1 MRRITKEELLN
12 IYPGLCVPELFTC
25 DYIMYDDDNG
35 LFTFEKKPII
45 ESLDE
50 LKDYNLQECTAEEML
65 AAIDTFS
72 AERAIPEIDNNK
84 LMPYEF
90 LRLPIQ
96 NSNEINYTFKCD
108 FEKGAFYI
116 ARDNKVLFAI
126 DPYDSVYFESDK
138 LVKYVIR
145 KEVHFNAPNPADLY
159 DENGHLKPGWQK
171 YLQLK

>member
-1 MRRITKEELLN
+1 MKRITKKEFLK
-12 IYPGLCVPELFTC
+12 IYPDVHTPELFTC
-25 DYIMYDDDNG
+25 DYILYDAETG
-35 LFTFEKKPII
+35 MFSFENEPAVSSI
-45 ESLDE
+45 EE
-50 LKDYNLQECTAEEML
+50 LNNYNLQECTAEEML
-65 AAIDTFS
+65 ATIDTFS

-116 ARDNKVLFAI
+116 ARDNKVLFASKPF
-126 DPYDSVYFESDK
+126 DVAYFEDNN
-138 LVKYVIR
+138 LERYVVR
-145 KEVHFNAPNPADLY
+145 KELHFNAPNPADLY
-159 DENGHLKPGWQK
+159 DENGRLRPGWRK